1 MIGEQ
6 ELNQLIQR
14 LRQYHRAVAAT
25 RAGLHQLRTPEAQDQ
40 LEQRL
45 QAASAIKAELE
56 EEVSGFLLDAR
67 LLLEAELRRLET
79 ARAQRREQHSTE

>member
-6 ELNQLIQR
+6 ELSRLIQR
-14 LRQYHRAVAAT
+14 LRHYHRAVTAT
-25 RAGLHQLRTPEAQDQ
+25 RAGLHQLQTPEAQDQ

-45 QAASAIKAELE
+45 QAAYAIKTELE

-79 ARAQRREQHSTE
+79 VRAQSRERQSAE

>member
-6 ELNQLIQR
+6 ELSQLIQG

-25 RAGLHQLRTPEAQDQ
+25 RAGLHQLQTPEAQNQ

-45 QAASAIKAELE
+45 QKAYAIKAELE

-79 ARAQRREQHSTE
+79 ARAQGRAQHSAE

>member
-1 MIGEQ
+1 MIEEQ

-25 RAGLHQLRTPEAQDQ
+25 RAGLHQLQTPEAQDQ
-40 LEQRL
+40 LAQRL
-45 QAASAIKAELE
+45 QAAYAIKAELE

-67 LLLEAELRRLET
+67 LLLEAQQGRLET
-79 ARAQRREQHSTE
+79 TRAQSREQHSAE

>member
-6 ELNQLIQR
+6 ELSRLIQR
-14 LRQYHRAVAAT
+14 LRHYHRAVAAT
-25 RAGLHQLRTPEAQDQ
+25 RAGLHQLQTPEAQDQ

-45 QAASAIKAELE
+45 QAAYAIKTELE
-56 EEVSGFLLDAR
+56 EEVSGFLLAAR

-79 ARAQRREQHSTE
+79 VRAQSRERQSAE